1 MFGDKNPMSRRQLD
15 RRLLPFKPAERFDP
29 PSRGWIRAI
38 RDALGMSG
46 SQLGRRMDVTAQSV
60 ADIEKSEVAGTIQL
74 KTLRR
79 VAEAM
84 DCVLIY
90 ALVPRSSLEE
100 MVQQRARELAE
111 RALSDVAHTMR
122 LEAQGLSDRDHQDL
136 IDDYIRTNIRR
147 RDLWEND

>member
-1 MFGDKNPMSRRQLD
+1 MINDENLTSRRQLD
-15 RRLLPFKPAERFDP
+15 RRLSPFKPTARFDP
-29 PSRGWIRAI
+29 PSRGWIRAV

-46 SQLGRRMDVTAQSV
+46 AQLGRRMDVTAQSV
-60 ADIEKSEVAGTIQL
+60 SDIEKSEAAGTIQL

-100 MVQQRARELAE
+100 IVQERARELAE
-111 RALSDVAHTMR
+111 RALSGVAHTMR
-122 LEAQGLSDRDHQDL
+122 LESQGLSDRDHQDL